1 MILNVC
7 LDEYEVFTLI
17 TSRKE
22 GSIMSTQE
30 PSVHVFVSLYEI
42 RLKLEQIKYHM
53 VVTKIKDVFVFY
65 YVSLLQYFTVVFAYC
80 HQ

>member
-30 PSVHVFVSLYEI
+30 PIYEI

>member
-30 PSVHVFVSLYEI
+30 PIYEI

-65 YVSLLQYFTVVFAYC
+65 YVLLLQYFTVVFAYC